1 MEHADNCIGSVGFG
15 GILADR
21 LMLVYQ
27 KVVLQWYTF
36 ISDAKELD
44 SPRNSK
50 IQRLNLAAMVANSGL
65 LCKVKS

>member
-1 MEHADNCIGSVGFG
+1 MEHADNCVGSVGFG

-27 KVVLQWYTF
+27 EVVLRWYTF
-36 ISDAKELD
+36 IGDAKELD
-44 SPRNSK
+44 SPRNSQ
-50 IQRLNLAAMVANSGL
+50 IQRPNLAAMVRNSGL